1 MDWIGLDGFRFAEV
15 MMATMLN
22 IPMICAR
29 SAVISWDWLSFGL
42 LVKSIVG
49 TTEGFIFFLSPRV
62 VVYETVFPNCC
73 CQQMKGRK
81 VREWFDIAFCQPES

>member
-1 MDWIGLDGFRFAEV
+1 MREIEKVRNELMDWIGLDGFRFAEV

-49 TTEGFIFFLSPRV
+49 TTEGFIFSPPV
-62 VVYETVFPNCC
+62 
-73 CQQMKGRK
+73 
-81 VREWFDIAFCQPES
+81 